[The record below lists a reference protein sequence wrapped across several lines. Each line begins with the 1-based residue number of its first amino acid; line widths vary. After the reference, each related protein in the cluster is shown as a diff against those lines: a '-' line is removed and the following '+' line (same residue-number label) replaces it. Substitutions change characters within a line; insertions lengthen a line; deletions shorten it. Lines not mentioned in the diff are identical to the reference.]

1 MLYFLDFSN
10 SFNLHTRKYNLFTS
24 YIRDSINTRQTMEL
38 NIQGRISLDI
48 LRNKIT
54 ANNNKWDFD
63 EKIHIQTIYQAITKK
78 TLSLNCS
85 GCWINAVNI
94 INNFIRFH
102 ETAPLTIVLD
112 TEVISGKFEIMSFKE
127 MKSLLKKRGIKI
139 PRNATRE
146 ILNELLK

>member
-1 MLYFLDFSN
+1 
-10 SFNLHTRKYNLFTS
+10 
-24 YIRDSINTRQTMEL
+24 MEL

-127 MKSLLKKRGIKI
+127 MKALLKDKGIKI
-139 PRNATRE
+139 PRNATKT
-146 ILNELLK
+146 ILNKLING